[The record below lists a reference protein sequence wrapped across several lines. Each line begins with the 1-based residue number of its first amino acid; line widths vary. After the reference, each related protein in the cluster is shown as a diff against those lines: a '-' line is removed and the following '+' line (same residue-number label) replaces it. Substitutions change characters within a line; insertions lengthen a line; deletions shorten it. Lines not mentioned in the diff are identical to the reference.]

1 MVEVNLGEQ
10 LQSLREGKNMSREEL
25 AQEMNV
31 SRQAVYKWENN
42 KGYPDIE
49 NLIKLSE
56 FYNITLDELIKRDQ
70 QFQKKI
76 SIDEKEKKFEEFS
89 DPGFYIGIL
98 LVFIGLF
105 TELGSFSV
113 GLTILGFFTIVFYD
127 DFKKL
132 FLDLKKDF
140 MKRS

>member
-1 MVEVNLGEQ
+1 M
-10 LQSLREGKNMSREEL
+10 
-25 AQEMNV
+25 
-31 SRQAVYKWENN
+31 
-42 KGYPDIE
+42 
-49 NLIKLSE
+49 
-56 FYNITLDELIKRDQ
+56 IKRDQ

>member
-10 LQSLREGKNMSREEL
+10 LQILREGKNMSREEL

-56 FYNITLDELIKRDQ
+56 FYNITLDELIKGDR

-76 SIDEKEKKFEEFS
+76 NIDEKEKSLKSF
-89 DPGFYIGIL
+89 PIL
-98 LVFIGLF
+98 DFI
-105 TELGSFSV
+105 
-113 GLTILGFFTIVFYD
+113 
-127 DFKKL
+127 
-132 FLDLKKDF
+132 
-140 MKRS
+140 